1 MSRASVPW
9 SEVEERLLQDPEV
22 RAAWEELEPEYEIA
36 RQLIRARI
44 EAGMTQKQLAE
55 KIGTRQ
61 SAISRME
68 SGAQNV
74 SIGMLRKVA
83 RGLNKE
89 LHVVIG

>member
-61 SAISRME
+61 SAISRLE